1 MAIWEL
7 RMVWNLANP
16 SISHHQYEI
25 HWNHPQLLGT
35 WMACGESHVSL
46 QCKNQN
52 FACPFSTTLQ
62 APNRGCIS
70 HKKLYDDICIND
82 YTYVYIYNVRS
93 VPKLQ
98 NAGSLIITD
107 HNITKNMWFLDS
119 PSGCRA
125 WNHTASLNWYRSLW
139 IGSVGAI
146 AGWWLTYPSEKY
158 ESVGII
164 IHNWMERHF

>member
-1 MAIWEL
+1 
-7 RMVWNLANP
+7 
-16 SISHHQYEI
+16 
-25 HWNHPQLLGT
+25 
-35 WMACGESHVSL
+35 MACGESHVSL

-107 HNITKNMWFLDS
+107 HNITKNIWFLDS

-125 WNHTASLNWYRSLW
+125 WNHTAYLNWYRSLW

-164 IHNWMERHF
+164 IPNIWKNKCSKPPIRYVYIYMLIYAIIMFFFSSASE